1 MSQGKLSGS
10 STGTSGS
17 NSNSFE
23 NELMSFLFG
32 TPAST
37 PSSMPTTSYG
47 SPMAT
52 PLPGSSVSQPAM
64 RPAVPMQ
71 TPQQTIGNQ
80 IGTGIVNSIVGT
92 PQPQYTTPVSQPQYT
107 TPVSQP
113 QYTTPVQHTTASAPN
128 SSSTMFAPG
137 SLASRLFGSAGSS
150 TMNNLFGGGPVVSGP
165 QFTTLPSSEPMG
177 PTNAELGYNPVDST
191 TGGITDTSGNNLDL
205 NTLNLGG
212 GGDFTG
218 PGDFN
223 ISPVAPGSEYTGGE
237 DYGGWY
243 DTTPVESSG
252 DWSI

>member
-92 PQPQYTTPVSQPQYT
+92 PQPQYT

>member
-92 PQPQYTTPVSQPQYT
+92 PQPQYT

-223 ISPVAPGSEYTGGE
+223 IRPVAPGSEYTGGE